1 MKEGLNMKITTRQ
14 LASMIDHSLLRPNA
28 TQEQLRKLCEE
39 AMVYGFK
46 AVCVN
51 PIHVADAAQML
62 KGKEV
67 LICSVVG
74 FPFGTHSPETKAF
87 ETEEVIRLGAREVDM
102 VVRVGA
108 LKEGRDREVVEDIRA
123 VVHAAQGYPV
133 KVILETCYLTLEEK
147 VKGCRLSVEAG
158 ASFVKTSTGFAEEG
172 AKVED
177 VRLMRETVGR
187 EFGVKAAGGIRTLA
201 DASKM
206 IEAGANRL
214 GTSGSVA
221 MMKELERV

>member
-1 MKEGLNMKITTRQ
+1 MKMTRRQ

-28 TQEQLRKLCEE
+28 TREQLRKLCEE
-39 AMVYGFK
+39 AMAYGFK

-62 KGKEV
+62 KGKEALV
-67 LICSVVG
+67 CSVVG
-74 FPFGTHSPETKAF
+74 FPFGTHSPKTKAF
-87 ETEEVIRLGAREVDM
+87 ETEEAIRLGAREVDM
-102 VVRVGA
+102 VIRVGA

-123 VVHAAQGYPV
+123 VVQAAEGYPV

-147 VKGCRLSVEAG
+147 IRGCRLSVEAG
-158 ASFVKTSTGFAEEG
+158 ASFVKTSTGYAQEG

-177 VRLMRETVGR
+177 VRLMREIVGR

-221 MMKELERV
+221 MIKELQD

>member
-1 MKEGLNMKITTRQ
+1 MKITRQ
-14 LASMIDHSLLRPNA
+14 QLSSMIDHSLLRPNA
-28 TQEQLRKLCEE
+28 TREQLRKLCEE
-39 AMVYGFK
+39 AIAYGFK

-67 LICSVVG
+67 LVCSVVG
-74 FPFGTHSPETKAF
+74 FPFGTHSPKTKAF
-87 ETEEVIRLGAREVDM
+87 EAQEAIRLGAREVDM
-102 VVRVGA
+102 VIRIGA
-108 LKEGRDREVVEDIRA
+108 LKEGRDREVVGDIRA
-123 VVHAAQGYPV
+123 VVQAAGGYPV
-133 KVILETCYLTLEEK
+133 KVILETCYLTVEEK
-147 VKGCRLSVEAG
+147 IRGCRISVEAG

-177 VRLMRETVGR
+177 VRLMREIVGK

-206 IEAGANRL
+206 IQAGANRL

-221 MMKELERV
+221 MIEELQD

>member
-1 MKEGLNMKITTRQ
+1 MKISTRQ

-28 TQEQLRKLCEE
+28 TREQLRKLCEE
-39 AMVYGFK
+39 AMAYGFK

-67 LICSVVG
+67 LVCSVVG
-74 FPFGTHSPETKAF
+74 FPFGTHSPKTKAF
-87 ETEEVIRLGAREVDM
+87 ETEEAIRLGAREVDM
-102 VVRVGA
+102 VIRVGA

-123 VVHAAQGYPV
+123 VVQAAEGYPV

-147 VKGCRLSVEAG
+147 IRGCRLSVEAG
-158 ASFVKTSTGFAEEG
+158 ASFVKTSTGYAEEG

-177 VRLMRETVGR
+177 VRLMREIVGR

-221 MMKELERV
+221 MIKELQD

>member
-1 MKEGLNMKITTRQ
+1 MKMTRRQ

-28 TQEQLRKLCEE
+28 TREQLRTLCEE
-39 AMVYGFK
+39 AMAYGFK

-62 KGKEV
+62 KGTEV
-67 LICSVVG
+67 LVCSVVG
-74 FPFGTHSPETKAF
+74 FPFGTHFPKTKAF
-87 ETEEVIRLGAREVDM
+87 ETEEAIRLGAREVDM
-102 VVRVGA
+102 VIRVGA

-123 VVHAAQGYPV
+123 VVQAAEGFPV
-133 KVILETCYLTLEEK
+133 KVILEMCYLTLEEK
-147 VKGCRLSVEAG
+147 SRGCRLSVEAG

-177 VRLMRETVGR
+177 VRLMREIVGK

-214 GTSGSVA
+214 GTSSSVA
-221 MMKELERV
+221 MMTQLDER

>member
-1 MKEGLNMKITTRQ
+1 MKISTRQ

-28 TQEQLRKLCEE
+28 AREQLRKLCEE
-39 AMVYGFK
+39 AMAYGFK

-67 LICSVVG
+67 LVCSVVG
-74 FPFGTHSPETKAF
+74 FPFGTHSPKTKAF
-87 ETEEVIRLGAREVDM
+87 ETEEAIRLGAREVDM
-102 VVRVGA
+102 VIRVGA

-123 VVHAAQGYPV
+123 VVQAAEGYPV

-147 VKGCRLSVEAG
+147 IRGCRLSVEAG
-158 ASFVKTSTGFAEEG
+158 ASFVKTSTGYAEEG

-177 VRLMRETVGR
+177 VRLMREIVGR

-221 MMKELERV
+221 MIKELQD

>member
-1 MKEGLNMKITTRQ
+1 MKMTRRE

-28 TQEQLRKLCEE
+28 TREQLRKLCEE
-39 AMVYGFK
+39 AMAHGFK

-51 PIHVADAAQML
+51 PVHVADAAQML

-67 LICSVVG
+67 LVCSVVG
-74 FPFGTHSPETKAF
+74 FPFGTHSPKTKAF
-87 ETEEVIRLGAREVDM
+87 ETQEAIRLGAREIDM
-102 VVRVGA
+102 VIRVGA
-108 LKEGRDREVVEDIRA
+108 LKEGRDQEVVEDIRA
-123 VVHAAQGYPV
+123 VVQAAEGYPV
-133 KVILETCYLTLEEK
+133 KVILETCYLTVEEK
-147 VKGCRLSVEAG
+147 IRGCRISVEAG

-177 VRLMRETVGR
+177 VRLMREIVGK

-201 DASKM
+201 DAVKM

-221 MMKELERV
+221 MIKELPD

>member
-1 MKEGLNMKITTRQ
+1 
-14 LASMIDHSLLRPNA
+14 MIDHSLLRPNA
-28 TQEQLRKLCEE
+28 TREQLRKLCEE
-39 AMVYGFK
+39 AIAYGFK

-67 LICSVVG
+67 LVCSVVG
-74 FPFGTHSPETKAF
+74 FPFGTHSPKTKAF
-87 ETEEVIRLGAREVDM
+87 EAQEAIRLGAREVDM
-102 VVRVGA
+102 VIRIGA
-108 LKEGRDREVVEDIRA
+108 LKEGRDREVVGDIRA
-123 VVHAAQGYPV
+123 VVQAAGGYPV
-133 KVILETCYLTLEEK
+133 KVILETCYLTVEEK
-147 VKGCRLSVEAG
+147 IRGCRISVEAG

-177 VRLMRETVGR
+177 VRLMREIVGK
-187 EFGVKAAGGIRTLA
+187 EFGVKAAGGIRILA
-201 DASKM
+201 DALKM

-221 MMKELERV
+221 MIKELQD

>member
-1 MKEGLNMKITTRQ
+1 MKMTRRQ
-14 LASMIDHSLLRPNA
+14 LASMIDHSLLKPNA
-28 TQEQLRKLCEE
+28 TREQLRKLCEE
-39 AMVYGFK
+39 AMAYGFK

-67 LICSVVG
+67 LVCSVVG
-74 FPFGTHSPETKAF
+74 FPFGTHSPKTKAF
-87 ETEEVIRLGAREVDM
+87 ETEEATRLGAREVDM
-102 VVRVGA
+102 VIRVGA

-123 VVHAAQGYPV
+123 VVQAAEGYPV

-147 VKGCRLSVEAG
+147 IRGCRLSVEAG

-177 VRLMRETVGR
+177 VRLMREIVGK
-187 EFGVKAAGGIRTLA
+187 EFGVKAAGGIRILA

-221 MMKELERV
+221 MIKELQD

>member
-1 MKEGLNMKITTRQ
+1 MKITRQQ

-28 TQEQLRKLCEE
+28 TREQLKKLCEE
-39 AMVYGFK
+39 AMAYGFK

-62 KGKEV
+62 KGKEI

-74 FPFGTHSPETKAF
+74 FPFGTHSPKTKAF
-87 ETEEVIRLGAREVDM
+87 ETGEVIRLGAREVDM
-102 VVRVGA
+102 VIRVGA
-108 LKEGRDREVVEDIRA
+108 LKEERDREVLEDIRA
-123 VVHAAQGYPV
+123 VVQSADGYPV
-133 KVILETCYLTLEEK
+133 KVILETCYLTREEK
-147 VKGCRLSVEAG
+147 IRGCRLAVEAG
-158 ASFVKTSTGFAEEG
+158 ASFVKTSTGFGEEG

-177 VRLMRETVGR
+177 VRLMRETVGK

-206 IEAGANRL
+206 IEAGADRL

-221 MMKELERV
+221 MIKELLD

>member
-1 MKEGLNMKITTRQ
+1 MKITRQ
-14 LASMIDHSLLRPNA
+14 QLSSMIDHSLLRPNA
-28 TQEQLRKLCEE
+28 TREQLRKLCEE
-39 AMVYGFK
+39 AIAYGFK

-67 LICSVVG
+67 LVCSVVG
-74 FPFGTHSPETKAF
+74 FPFGTHSPKTKAF
-87 ETEEVIRLGAREVDM
+87 EAQEAIRLGAREVDM
-102 VVRVGA
+102 VIRVGA
-108 LKEGRDREVVEDIRA
+108 LKEERDREVVEDIRA
-123 VVHAAQGYPV
+123 VVQAAGGYPV
-133 KVILETCYLTLEEK
+133 KVILETCYLTVEEK
-147 VKGCRLSVEAG
+147 IRGCRISVEAG

-177 VRLMRETVGR
+177 VRLMREIVGK
-187 EFGVKAAGGIRTLA
+187 EFGVKAAGGIRILA
-201 DASKM
+201 DALKM

-221 MMKELERV
+221 MIKELQD

>member
-1 MKEGLNMKITTRQ
+1 MKITRQ
-14 LASMIDHSLLRPNA
+14 QLSSMIDHSLLRPNA
-28 TQEQLRKLCEE
+28 TREQLRKLCEE
-39 AMVYGFK
+39 AIAYGFK

-67 LICSVVG
+67 LVCSVVG
-74 FPFGTHSPETKAF
+74 FPFGTHSPKTKAF
-87 ETEEVIRLGAREVDM
+87 EAQEAIRLGAREVDM
-102 VVRVGA
+102 VIRVGA

-123 VVHAAQGYPV
+123 VVQAAGGYPV
-133 KVILETCYLTLEEK
+133 KVILETCYLTVEEK
-147 VKGCRLSVEAG
+147 IRGCRISVEAG

-177 VRLMRETVGR
+177 VRLMREIVGK

-206 IEAGANRL
+206 IQAGANRL

-221 MMKELERV
+221 MIEELQD

>member
-1 MKEGLNMKITTRQ
+1 MKITRQ
-14 LASMIDHSLLRPNA
+14 QLSSMIDHSLLRPNA
-28 TQEQLRKLCEE
+28 TREQLRKLCEE
-39 AMVYGFK
+39 AIAYGFK

-67 LICSVVG
+67 LVCSVVG
-74 FPFGTHSPETKAF
+74 FPFGTHSPKTKAF
-87 ETEEVIRLGAREVDM
+87 EAQEAIRLGAREVDM
-102 VVRVGA
+102 VIRVGA
-108 LKEGRDREVVEDIRA
+108 LKERRDREVVEDIRA
-123 VVHAAQGYPV
+123 VVQAAGGYPV
-133 KVILETCYLTLEEK
+133 KVILETCYLTVEEK
-147 VKGCRLSVEAG
+147 IRGCRISVEAG

-177 VRLMRETVGR
+177 VRLMREIVGK
-187 EFGVKAAGGIRTLA
+187 EFGVKAAGGIRILA
-201 DASKM
+201 DALKM

-221 MMKELERV
+221 MIKELQD

>member
-1 MKEGLNMKITTRQ
+1 MKITRQ
-14 LASMIDHSLLRPNA
+14 QLSSIIDHSLLRPNA
-28 TQEQLRKLCEE
+28 TREQLRKLCEE
-39 AMVYGFK
+39 AIAYGFK

-67 LICSVVG
+67 LVCSVVG
-74 FPFGTHSPETKAF
+74 FPFGTHSPKTKAF
-87 ETEEVIRLGAREVDM
+87 EAQEAIRLGAREVDM
-102 VVRVGA
+102 VIRVGA
-108 LKEGRDREVVEDIRA
+108 LKERRDREVVEDIRA
-123 VVHAAQGYPV
+123 VVQAAGGYPV
-133 KVILETCYLTLEEK
+133 KVILETCYLTVEEK
-147 VKGCRLSVEAG
+147 IRGCRISVEAG

-177 VRLMRETVGR
+177 VRLMREIVGK
-187 EFGVKAAGGIRTLA
+187 EFGVKAAGGIRILA
-201 DASKM
+201 DALKM

-221 MMKELERV
+221 MIKELQD

>member
-1 MKEGLNMKITTRQ
+1 MKITRQ
-14 LASMIDHSLLRPNA
+14 QLSSIIDHSLLRPNA
-28 TQEQLRKLCEE
+28 TREQLRKLCEE
-39 AMVYGFK
+39 AIAYGFK

-67 LICSVVG
+67 LVCSVVG
-74 FPFGTHSPETKAF
+74 FPFGTHSPKTKAF
-87 ETEEVIRLGAREVDM
+87 EAQEAIRFGAREVDM
-102 VVRVGA
+102 VIRVGA
-108 LKEGRDREVVEDIRA
+108 LKERRDREVVEDIRA
-123 VVHAAQGYPV
+123 VVQAAGGYPV
-133 KVILETCYLTLEEK
+133 KVILETCYLTVEEK
-147 VKGCRLSVEAG
+147 IRGCRISVEAG

-177 VRLMRETVGR
+177 VRLMREIVGK

-201 DASKM
+201 DAAKM

-221 MMKELERV
+221 MIKELQD